1 MDAGFIASV
10 VETGDGISP
19 DRLSTRLHI
28 TKAELASALGL
39 SRDAVS
45 RVARHR
51 SVATQ
56 KRLRDM
62 TEIIDCAIPWSGSE
76 RAAYAWYR
84 SQTLPSFGDA
94 TAEQLVREGQG
105 EAVKTYL
112 GRIAAG
118 GFA

>member
-19 DRLSTRLHI
+19 DRLSTRLYI
-28 TKAELASALGL
+28 TKAELASGLGL

-45 RVARHR
+45 RVARYR